1 MKVGAIAAFAVAL
14 LGLLP
19 SSATAQSYPSRTVSV
34 VVPFPAGGSVD
45 GVARIL
51 VQKLNETVG
60 QHFVVENRAGGAS
73 GTVGA
78 NAVAKAA
85 PDGYT
90 LLLSASVHVINP
102 FLYKSVPYDVVNDF
116 TPVTLLADGPLLVST
131 TPSVPVSNL
140 KDLFALVRKDP
151 QKYTFGT
158 TSIGS
163 ASHLAIEL
171 LKRDAGL
178 DTLVV
183 PYKGTAPALTDL
195 MSGQIHLLADPMLS
209 SLPLAQ
215 GGKIKALGLTSRKRA
230 VAAPDIPTVE
240 ESGGMKGF
248 EFVSWYGL
256 WATQKPAG
264 QRLQQVAGGRGQGP
278 GAAGSQAA
286 LEHDRVRRHRHRRRS
301 VRNVY
306 SRRDG
311 EIRED
316 HQGRQDQGRVKAP
329 ASRHAGA
336 GARRGRDRYELRLL
350 PRQGRPRGHRGRPP
364 AGAGIGDELRQCRR
378 HLSRLCGPLGGARD
392 TAQGRALAVHAACAA
407 RFAADAR
414 SRSMALARAFRAQ
427 LQPRALCAQQGAH
440 AAHRPLQQGMPA
452 ATARGD
458 RHRLRSRLRGRAASF
473 PQQ

>member
-1 MKVGAIAAFAVAL
+1 MRLATAFALAL
-14 LGLLP
+14 ALAGLLP
-19 SSATAQSYPSRTVSV
+19 ASAPAQTYPSRTVSV
-34 VVPFPAGGSVD
+34 IVPFPAGGSVD

-60 QHFVVENRAGGAS
+60 QHFIVENRAGGAS

-131 TPSVPVSNL
+131 TPSVPANNL
-140 KDLFALVRKDP
+140 EDFFDLVRKEP
-151 QKYTFGT
+151 KKYTFGT
-158 TSIGS
+158 TSVGS

-195 MSGQIHLLADPMLS
+195 VSGQIHLLADPMLS

-215 GGKIKALGLTSRKRA
+215 GGKIKALGLTSLKRA
-230 VAAPDIPTVE
+230 AAAPNIPTVE

-256 WATQKPAG
+256 WAPKNLPADVSSK
-264 QRLQQVAGGRGQGP
+264 LQADVAKVLARP
-278 GAAGSQAA
+278 
-286 LEHDRVRRHRHRRRS
+286 E
-301 VRNVY
+301 
-306 SRRDG
+306 
-311 EIRED
+311 
-316 HQGRQDQGRVKAP
+316 VK
-329 ASRHAGA
+329 
-336 GARRGRDRYELRLL
+336 ERLL
-350 PRQGRPRGHRGRPP
+350 GMGFDP
-364 AGAGIGDELRQCRR
+364 IGSTSAQFAKYITDEMAKY
-378 HLSRLCGPLGGARD
+378 SKII
-392 TAQGRALAVHAACAA
+392 T
-407 RFAADAR
+407 DAKIK
-414 SRSMALARAFRAQ
+414 ME
-427 LQPRALCAQQGAH
+427 
-440 AAHRPLQQGMPA
+440 
-452 ATARGD
+452 
-458 RHRLRSRLRGRAASF
+458 
-473 PQQ
+473 

>member
-256 WATQKPAG
+256 WGPRNLPANVSSKLQADVAKVLALPEVK
-264 QRLQQVAGGRGQGP
+264 QRLSTIGFDAIGTGGE
-278 GAAGSQAA
+278 AFAT
-286 LEHDRVRRHRHRRRS
+286 
-301 VRNVY
+301 Y
-306 SRRDG
+306 IRD
-311 EIRED
+311 EMA
-316 HQGRQDQGRVKAP
+316 K
-329 ASRHAGA
+329 
-336 GARRGRDRYELRLL
+336 YEK
-350 PRQGRPRGHRGRPP
+350 
-364 AGAGIGDELRQCRR
+364 IIK
-378 HLSRLCGPLGGARD
+378 
-392 TAQGRALAVHAACAA
+392 
-407 RFAADAR
+407 DAR
-414 SRSMALARAFRAQ
+414 IKVE
-427 LQPRALCAQQGAH
+427 
-440 AAHRPLQQGMPA
+440 
-452 ATARGD
+452 
-458 RHRLRSRLRGRAASF
+458 
-473 PQQ
+473 